1 MIICFANVLAI
12 EVDCSEVTLQ
22 LLKTKK
28 REKNTII
35 EIPPYQNIEID
46 LQITSQSI
54 FVCV

>member
-1 MIICFANVLAI
+1 LIICFANVLAI